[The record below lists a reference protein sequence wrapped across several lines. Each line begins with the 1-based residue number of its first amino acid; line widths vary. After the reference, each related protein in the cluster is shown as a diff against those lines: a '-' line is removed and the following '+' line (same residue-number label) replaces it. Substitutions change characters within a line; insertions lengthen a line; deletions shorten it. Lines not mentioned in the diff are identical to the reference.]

1 MPRPDASAKL
11 AETKPKDNAALKTW
25 IAVGLVVALVIGG
38 FTAVLLT
45 NSGGSNDAA
54 GPANSITDGN
64 GVQVYPGKAKT
75 GAPKVDL
82 YLDYQCPGCHALDTA
97 NGAQMMQMA
106 QDGEIKLTLHVMS
119 FLDDRLGNSS
129 SKQAANAAF
138 CADDAGKLPQF
149 HLELFKNQ
157 PEQEGAGYPTSIYHT
172 VAQKVGITGSAL
184 ATFDKC
190 VKDDKYKDYVSAT
203 EERSGKNDV
212 TGTPT
217 VIVDG
222 TKVTDIKDAANTLTG
237 TPNSFKSIVAKY
249 AKKS

>member
-11 AETKPKDNAALKTW
+11 AETKPKNSAALQVW
-25 IAVGLVVALVIGG
+25 IAVGLVVALIVGG
-38 FTAVLLT
+38 FAAVLLT
-45 NSGGSNDAA
+45 NSGGTNDAA

-64 GVQVYPGKAKT
+64 GVQVYPGKAT
-75 GAPKVDL
+75 AGAPQVDF
-82 YLDYQCPGCHALDTA
+82 YLDYQCPGCHALDTN

-106 QDGEIKLTLHVMS
+106 KDGEIKLTLHVMS
-119 FLDDRLGNSS
+119 FLDERLGNKSS
-129 SKQAANAAF
+129 TQAANAAF
-138 CADDAGKLPQF
+138 CADDAGKLPEF

-184 ATFDKC
+184 ATFDTC
-190 VKDDKYKDYVSAT
+190 VKDNKYKDYVAAT
-203 EERSGKNDV
+203 EERSGKNDIA
-212 TGTPT
+212 GTPA

-222 TKVTDIKDAANTLTG
+222 TKVTDIEEAFNALTK
-237 TPNSFKSIVAKY
+237 TPNSFKSIVTKY